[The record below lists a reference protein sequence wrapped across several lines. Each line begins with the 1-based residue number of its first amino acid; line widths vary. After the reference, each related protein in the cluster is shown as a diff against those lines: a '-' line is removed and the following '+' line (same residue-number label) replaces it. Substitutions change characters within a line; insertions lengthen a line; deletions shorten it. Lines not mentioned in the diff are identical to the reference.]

1 MEERTPTLW
10 CTIQRVQARPS
21 WWSVRV
27 AVTVANRE
35 GIAVTLVL
43 RPTDLATYTGFQ
55 TAVLRATGSPFRYL
69 PDTVPRVFLAA
80 QPAALTRIEGHRLA
94 DVLHTLKTMALR
106 LKSIVNR
113 VLGGASVEPAE

>member
-80 QPAALTRIEGHRLA
+80 QPAALTRIKGRRPVAMRHPLTT
-94 DVLHTLKTMALR
+94 VALG

-113 VLGGASVEPAE
+113 VLGGGSVEPAE